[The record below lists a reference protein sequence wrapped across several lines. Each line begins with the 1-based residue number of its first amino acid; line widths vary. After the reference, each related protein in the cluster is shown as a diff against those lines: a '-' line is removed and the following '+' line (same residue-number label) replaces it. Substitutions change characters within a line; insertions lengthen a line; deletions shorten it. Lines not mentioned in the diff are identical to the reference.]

1 MKRINAILI
10 LFALL
15 LSLTSCSGV
24 TLFSN
29 VVYSESDLY
38 TDEEISAAMDEVKK
52 NFKRIWEGCILLD
65 ITYKGDAFLETYNFK
80 KYAEEY
86 QADDVI
92 VISIDFYVPLFSGA
106 PNFGDFYTSQPM
118 RKYEDWSCVLLR
130 SNGGN
135 WEYIGNGYP

>member
-29 VVYSESDLY
+29 VSYAESDIY
-38 TDEEISAAMDEVKK
+38 TDEEIAAAMEEVKK
-52 NFKRIWEGCILLD
+52 NFKRVWEGCVLLD
-65 ITYKGDAFLETYNFK
+65 ISYKGDALLETDNYK

-92 VISIDFYVPLFSGA
+92 VISIDFYVPALASLPG
-106 PNFGDFYTSQPM
+106 FGDTFVVETNH
-118 RKYEDWSCVLLR
+118 KYEDWNCVLLR
-130 SNGGN
+130 YDGGG
-135 WEYIGNGYP
+135 WEYIGGGYP